1 MQCEK
6 CGRQLAD
13 DATFCTSCGW
23 KTDKWEKE
31 AKKSKTLQN
40 SNIAILIIGSIATA
54 ILFLL
59 FLISI

>member
-1 MQCEK
+1 MRCEK
-6 CGRQLAD
+6 CGRELAE

-23 KTDKWEKE
+23 KTDKWKKE
-31 AKKSKTLQN
+31 IKQSRTIQN
-40 SNIAILIIGSIATA
+40 GNIAILIVGSISVA